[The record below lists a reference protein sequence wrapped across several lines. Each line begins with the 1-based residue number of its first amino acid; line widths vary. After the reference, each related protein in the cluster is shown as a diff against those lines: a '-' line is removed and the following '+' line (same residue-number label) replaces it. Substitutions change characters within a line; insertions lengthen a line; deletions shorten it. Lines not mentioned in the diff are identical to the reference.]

1 MDELTD
7 PMTLALELLPS
18 GVVVADGSGGV
29 LAANNAAR
37 VLLGLDD
44 VQAATVCCE
53 GQRMPLADLLRDH
66 AEGMVLRRKVTL
78 EHPEFGWLQG
88 TLTRGELSDGAV
100 RVHLLVERGPAP
112 DWRLAGRSDPLS
124 VFAHELRNALT
135 SLREG
140 LSLVAEGAAGQLTP
154 MQQRLLD
161 GVREDANRMARLSDD
176 MVAAN
181 RLSAGRVRVTA
192 RDIRPAE
199 LIGAAVQAF
208 ASAAAAQGVDLAAGE
223 ADPGLCCHADRD
235 LLIQAL
241 DNLVGNAVK
250 YTPAGGRVR
259 VGARAALGE
268 DGEPLVELWVRDT
281 GPGLPPEAA
290 ARITRRGGGGGTHSR
305 GGSGL
310 GIGLSIVREIAEQH
324 GGSLAVDSEAGR
336 GSCFRL
342 RVPEDYRRSQR
353 WLLGQVADSLK
364 LARAVGAPL
373 SLAEVRLAREDGGPW
388 EWTTSRGL
396 VQLPL
401 IEECVAE
408 SLRPSDAVVFNGG
421 SATLVLHDVDGEG
434 ALRVAGRAVF
444 EMARLLA
451 TLPEPCA
458 RCELSL
464 GVASY
469 PVDGETAE
477 ELLAAAGRNVTP
489 LASDT
494 EWGGSGEGACAAR
507 AVADVG

>member
-18 GVVVADGSGGV
+18 GVVVADGSGRV

-78 EHPEFGWLQG
+78 EHPEYGWLQG
-88 TLTRGELSDGAV
+88 TLTRGELSDGTV

-140 LSLVAEGAAGQLTP
+140 LALVAEGAAGQLTA

-161 GVREDANRMARLSDD
+161 GVREDADRMARLSDD

-192 RDIRPAE
+192 RDTRPAE

-208 ASAAAAQGVDLAAGE
+208 TSAAAEQGVDLAAGE
-223 ADPGLCCHADRD
+223 VDPDLCCHADRD

-241 DNLVGNAVK
+241 DNLVGNAAK
-250 YTPAGGRVR
+250 YTQAGGLVR
-259 VGARAALGE
+259 VGARAARGE

-281 GPGLPPEAA
+281 GPGLPAEAI
-290 ARITRRGGGGGTHSR
+290 ARIARRGGGGGTHSH
-305 GGSGL
+305 GGSGM

-324 GGSLAVDSEAGR
+324 GGSLAVDSEVGQ

-342 RVPEDYRRSQR
+342 LVPEDYRRSQR

-373 SLAEVRLAREDGGPW
+373 SLAEVRLKREDGGPW
-388 EWTTSRGL
+388 EWTAARGL

-408 SLRPSDAVVFNGG
+408 SLRPSDAVVFSGG
-421 SATLVLHDVDGEG
+421 SVTLVLHDVDGEG
-434 ALRVAGRAVF
+434 ARRVAGRAVF

-451 TLPEPCA
+451 TLPEPYAC
-458 RCELSL
+458 CELSL

-489 LASDT
+489 LASDIQ
-494 EWGGSGEGACAAR
+494 WDDSGDGICAAH